1 MEVMLQFEPAFAGT
15 PSDAV
20 WISDTPENRTWFEMQ
35 VGRID
40 ANSALFDPGSDPLTI
55 IWQIFDHHPNWSE
68 IIVHGTALTP
78 EIERS
83 VQPDASAVEAGPNG
97 FRLVRP

>member
-1 MEVMLQFEPAFAGT
+1 MEVLIQFEPAFAGT
-15 PSDAV
+15 PTDAV
-20 WISDTPENRTWFEMQ
+20 WISDTRANRTWFERQ
-35 VGRID
+35 AGRID

-55 IWQIFDHHPNWSE
+55 IWHIFDHHPDWSA
-68 IIVHGTALTP
+68 IVVRGTALTP

-83 VQPDASAVEAGPNG
+83 VKPDASAVEAGPDG